1 MTEGGAMLEKKDV
14 AEVRVQDGGRCLAQG
29 DLVRGTRRSQHA
41 FVVLDPV
48 SVSEGVGERFSVK
61 CFDLDELEVCWCDP
75 ALFQKIDP
83 CKEEDDREFWEWL
96 KDVWPRFED
105 GSPVKIGDTYATDDL
120 GCEETLLQVHIGSE
134 CYSLYGETHD
144 EEFAFGK
151 PVRRRAR
158 KCSLCKHWQAS
169 PYDGEVG
176 VCWSGAPKS
185 GDCCDVVSADLSC
198 GAFEERG

>member
-1 MTEGGAMLEKKDV
+1 MLEKKDV
-14 AEVRVQDGGRCLAQG
+14 AQVRMQDGGRCLAQG
-29 DLVRGTRRSQHA
+29 DLVRGTGRSQHA

-75 ALFQKIDP
+75 ALLQKVDP

-105 GSPVKIGDTYATDDL
+105 GSPVKIGDTYATDL
-120 GCEETLLQVHIGSE
+120 GYDETLLQVHIGSE
-134 CYSLYGETHD
+134 RYSLYGETHD